1 MLGRGVRRRT
11 QTPTDARAC
20 ARQVGAVSI
29 DAALNCEA
37 FASAHSSTSHYDRDS
52 FVGLAWRPHQERIC
66 CEVYST
72 GRANL
77 PGSRRER
84 ELLGSWAR
92 MMGQLLAHSDKPE
105 TALLVPAHLRDVH
118 RPRDVERDD
127 APVQRAPIGGGAA
140 AGARS
145 KKRARAAATSLWD
158 EDGGGAGGS
167 PLLPPLMATGS
178 GAGGGGGGAGLDAF
192 DLGEAEAAEAL
203 LAAAGF

>member
-1 MLGRGVRRRT
+1 
-11 QTPTDARAC
+11 
-20 ARQVGAVSI
+20 
-29 DAALNCEA
+29 
-37 FASAHSSTSHYDRDS
+37 
-52 FVGLAWRPHQERIC
+52 
-66 CEVYST
+66 
-72 GRANL
+72 L

-127 APVQRAPIGGGAA
+127 APVERAPGAGGGGGAA

-145 KKRARAAATSLWD
+145 KKRGRAAATSLWD
-158 EDGGGAGGS
+158 EDGGGAGGP
-167 PLLPPLMATGS
+167 PLLPPLMATGGGAGGA
-178 GAGGGGGGAGLDAF
+178 GAGGGTGLPAF